1 MMFAPRIIYS
11 LLALLAVAA
20 VAQPAKE
27 AVEPAAKAE
36 AREPA
41 RDTDV
46 QQRRATLRASLK
58 SQPEVAMAREA
69 PPNPVRLLSDQ
80 ERADLRQQL
89 RQQ

>member
-11 LLALLAVAA
+11 LLPLLAVAA
-20 VAQPAKE
+20 YAQSAKD
-27 AVEPAAKAE
+27 ALEPVKAE
-36 AREPA
+36 VREPG
-41 RDTDV
+41 RDADV
-46 QQRRATLRASLK
+46 QQRRAMLRASLK

-69 PPNPVRLLSDQ
+69 QTHPTRLLSAQ